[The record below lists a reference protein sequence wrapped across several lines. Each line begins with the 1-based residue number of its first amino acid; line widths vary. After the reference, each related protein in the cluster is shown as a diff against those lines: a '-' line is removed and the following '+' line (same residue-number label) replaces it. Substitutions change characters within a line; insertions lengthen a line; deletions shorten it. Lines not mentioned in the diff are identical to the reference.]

1 MVNLSTELYNLFDSD
16 GSHIVNF
23 LEWLA
28 KTYDL
33 PTQLNIL
40 DVGCGTGRLLR
51 PMAAQKWRVVGME
64 PNIDYHEEAARI
76 ANELDAVTVMNGGF
90 GEIETDN
97 AYDMV
102 VAINAPFTYL
112 LSIEERVDALR
123 RIHTALKPN
132 GVVFLDMPNFLAIL
146 KNYEIPQ
153 PSLTESPSGDLIRR
167 QIEHDIDF
175 HECTFTHTD
184 LFYVNDELKDKQV
197 HKMSIMTLQEVQYLL
212 KETHFGEMMTF
223 NGFGARE
230 NQHLHSIRMMIAA
243 RKV

>member
-33 PTQLNIL
+33 PTELDIL
-40 DVGCGTGRLLR
+40 DVGCGPGRTLQ
-51 PMAAQKWRVVGME
+51 PMAARKWRVVAME

-76 ANELDAVTVMNGGF
+76 ASELDAVTVMNGGF
-90 GEIETDN
+90 GEIAQEH
-97 AYDMV
+97 AYDMI

-146 KNYEIPQ
+146 KNYETPH

-175 HECTFTHTD
+175 HACTFTHTD
-184 LFYVNDELKDKQV
+184 LFYVNDELKDQQV
-197 HKMSIMTLQEVQYLL
+197 HKMAIMTPQEAQYLL
-212 KETHFGEMMTF
+212 KQANFGEMMTF

-230 NQHLHSIRMMIAA
+230 NQHLHSIRMMVAA
-243 RKV
+243 RKL